1 MKKSFYLQ
9 FFLLLIITS
18 SSFSQWTVGGNNLPV
33 GGGAL
38 GSNNNRPVIF
48 ETNNIERARLLNTN
62 GFWGFGLIA
71 PNAQVHINATAAGTN
86 PFQIDV
92 VNVARMIVN
101 SNGQVGI
108 GTTFPS
114 TRLHVNSDAGENPFR
129 VQVGGLTKLYVDG
142 AGGVSVGSSSIPPSN
157 GLFVSGNAGIGTALP
172 EGNLHV
178 WRGSAGAVTANSNAP
193 LVVENSTNNYINL
206 LAPSANERGIL
217 FGDNLSASDGGVI
230 YVGTTNT
237 MQFRT
242 NGNITRMS
250 LSDAGNLDIT
260 GGTLSFG
267 SVETLADAG
276 ANTISANSTFVPS
289 TDNLRDLGTS
299 LLRWNEVWAVDGTIN
314 TSDLRD
320 KKNVEDLRYGLKE
333 IMQLRPVKFQW
344 NSATAS
350 VSGDKFGVIAQEIQ
364 KVLPQV
370 VRDYEYK
377 VNEETG
383 TREKVPSAR
392 MGVMYADIIP
402 VLIKGMQEQQK
413 IINDLQERL
422 AKVESVKAIAGTTG
436 NAGLIMASSAT
447 LEQNK
452 PNPFNQSTVI
462 RYNIPSGANAQIN
475 IYDATGA
482 MVKSMRANDSGQVQ
496 INAGELRSG
505 SYTYTLVIDGKPI
518 ASKKMIMLQ

>member
-1 MKKSFYLQ
+1 MKKSLYLSLVV
-9 FFLLLIITS
+9 LLAGT

-48 ETNNIERARLLNTN
+48 ETNNIERARLLSTS
-62 GFWGFGLIA
+62 GFWGFGLVA

-108 GTTFPS
+108 GTTLPN
-114 TRLHVNSDAGENPFR
+114 TRLHINSDAGENPFR
-129 VQVGGLTKLYVDG
+129 VQVAGLSKLYVDAG
-142 AGGVSVGSSSIPPSN
+142 GGVSVGSSAIPPAN
-157 GLFVSGNAGIGTALP
+157 GLYVSGNAGIGTTLP

-178 WRGSAGAVTANSNAP
+178 LRGSAGAVTANSNAP
-193 LVVENSTNNYINL
+193 LVIENSTNNYINL
-206 LAPSANERGIL
+206 LTPSASERGIL
-217 FGDNLSASDGGVI
+217 FGDNLNAADGGII
-230 YVGTTNT
+230 YVGTSNT
-237 MQFRT
+237 LQFRT

-250 LSDAGNLDIT
+250 LSDAGNLDIA

-289 TDNLRDLGTS
+289 TDNVRDLGTS

-320 KKNVEDLRYGLKE
+320 KKNVEELKYGLKE

-377 VNEETG
+377 INEETG
-383 TREKVPSAR
+383 AREKVPAAR

-413 IINDLQERL
+413 IINELQERL
-422 AKVESVKAIAGTTG
+422 VKVESGSVAASSLNTS
-436 NAGLIMASSAT
+436 GLMASSSAV

-452 PNPFNQSTVI
+452 PNPFNQSTTI
-462 RYNIPSGANAQIN
+462 RYSIPAGANGQIN
-475 IYDATGA
+475 IYDATGVL
-482 MVKSMRANDSGQVQ
+482 VKTMRANNSGQVQ
-496 INAGELRSG
+496 VNAGELRSG
-505 SYTYTLVIDGKPI
+505 SYTYSLLIDGKLI